1 MSSDTVVEAVLLAA
15 TCGVYIFAGYRAF
28 RIRKALVGALYRS
41 RALWS
46 IVFAALFVPFV
57 IAILPFNFSSGI
69 PVLELDALG
78 AFIIVFNFAAFVFCD
93 RTILVARELDF
104 FHRDTLGYGKVRWL
118 VWTMSAV
125 GMFGSLYG
133 PSSGWVSYLFAIL
146 WPGPLAYFAVALAA
160 TSLRV
165 PDRAIKSYSKW
176 FGLFTGVIAIS
187 FLALTGGIL
196 PLVAGMLVASIFYY
210 RATVSLSATSK
221 LDLATLSPIPT
232 DA

>member
-1 MSSDTVVEAVLLAA
+1 MSSDAVVEAVLLTI

-46 IVFAALFVPFV
+46 VVFATLFVPFV

-78 AFIIVFNFAAFVFCD
+78 VFIIAFNFAAFVFCD
-93 RTILVARELDF
+93 RTILVAREMDF

-118 VWTMSAV
+118 VWTVSTI

-133 PSSGWVSYLFAIL
+133 PSSGWVSYLFNVL

-165 PDRAIKSYSKW
+165 TDRAIRSYSKW
-176 FGLFTGVIAIS
+176 FGLFTGVLAVS
-187 FLALTGGIL
+187 FLALTGG
-196 PLVAGMLVASIFYY
+196 PLVLVTGMLVASLLYY
-210 RATVSLSATSK
+210 RATVSLSPTSK
-221 LDLATLSPIPT
+221 LDLAMLSPIP
-232 DA
+232 AAV